1 MTRSERQIAALQEE
15 CANLRVM
22 AAEFDL
28 FMKAVILKHATDEVY
43 VLEDHTARLAATHDG
58 IVRIEKV
65 EDSIHYRICETP
77 NPASSFPIS
86 LAQ

>member
-1 MTRSERQIAALQEE
+1 MTRSERQITALQEE

-43 VLEDHTARLAATHDG
+43 VLEGHTARLAATHDG
-58 IVRIEKV
+58 IIRIEKV
-65 EDSIHYRICETP
+65 EDSIHYRICDDP
-77 NPASSFPIS
+77 KPRIILSD
-86 LAQ
+86 